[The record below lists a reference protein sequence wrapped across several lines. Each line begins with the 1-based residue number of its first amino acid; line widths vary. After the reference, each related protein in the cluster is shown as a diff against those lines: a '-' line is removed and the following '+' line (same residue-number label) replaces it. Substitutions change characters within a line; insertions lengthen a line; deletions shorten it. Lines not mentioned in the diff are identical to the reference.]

1 MISDELDS
9 FEPVARIVVIGVG
22 GAGNNAVNRMI
33 DEEIQHVE
41 FFVANTDKQ
50 ALSLSKAPNRLILGE
65 SITNGLGA
73 GGEPKVGKEAA
84 EASEKEIRD
93 IVKGANMVF
102 IAAGMGGGTGTGAA
116 PVIAK
121 YAKDEGCLTIAIVT
135 RPFSFEGNKRTTY
148 SIEGLNELKSS
159 VDSLIVVSN
168 DKLLINSANTP
179 IGQAFSEAD
188 KVLAQSVKTITDL
201 ILMPAVI
208 NLDFAD
214 VKNTLKDSGIA
225 LIGFGMGQGKNKSED
240 AAMSA
245 LNCPLIEQSV
255 QGARRA
261 ICHITCGPEVS
272 LYECQ
277 DAVQKIIEQSGEQ
290 LDLKFGVSINDQL
303 TDQIM
308 LSIIASN
315 FSNDVTFGVSKQ
327 PATSNHS
334 QANQNFGN
342 FDLFGNSF
350 QTQKPTQQATLN
362 QQSNIT
368 NAGKVDANKEES
380 NDSDTFDEDN
390 IIPNFLDGNL

>member
-1 MISDELDS
+1 MFGDELDS

-84 EASEKEIRD
+84 EASEKEIRE

-148 SIEGLNELKSS
+148 SIDGLNELKAN

-168 DKLLINSANTP
+168 DKLLMNSGNLP
-179 IGQAFSEAD
+179 IGDAFSEAD
-188 KVLAQSVKTITDL
+188 KVLAQSVRTITDL

-214 VKNTLKDSGIA
+214 VKNTLKDSGVA
-225 LIGFGMGQGKNKSED
+225 LIGFGMGQGDSRTDD
-240 AAMSA
+240 AAMTA
-245 LNCPLIEQSV
+245 LNCPLIEQS
-255 QGARRA
+255 G
-261 ICHITCGPEVS
+261 G
-272 LYECQ
+272 
-277 DAVQKIIEQSGEQ
+277 Q
-290 LDLKFGVSINDQL
+290 LDLKFGISINDQL

-315 FSNDVTFGVSKQ
+315 FTNDITFGVTKQ
-327 PATSNHS
+327 PTN
-334 QANQNFGN
+334 NQSSGN

-350 QTQKPTQQATLN
+350 NKPTNSFT
-362 QQSNIT
+362 SG
-368 NAGKVDANKEES
+368 GKTSVQGDLFSQDKDKEK
-380 NDSDTFDEDN
+380 NPLDEDS
-390 IIPNFLDGNL
+390 IIPDFLDGKF

>member
-1 MISDELDS
+1 MFGDELDS

-84 EASEKEIRD
+84 EASEKEIRE

-148 SIEGLNELKSS
+148 SIDGLNELKAN

-168 DKLLINSANTP
+168 DKLLMNSGNLP
-179 IGQAFSEAD
+179 IGDAFSEAD
-188 KVLAQSVKTITDL
+188 KVLAQSVRTITDL

-214 VKNTLKDSGIA
+214 VKNTLKDSGVA
-225 LIGFGMGQGKNKSED
+225 LIGFGMGQGDSRTDD
-240 AAMSA
+240 AAMTA

-261 ICHITCGPEVS
+261 ICHITCGPKVS

-277 DAVQKIIEQSGEQ
+277 ETVQKIIEQSGGQ
-290 LDLKFGVSINDQL
+290 LDLKFGISINDQL

-315 FSNDVTFGVSKQ
+315 FTNDITFGVTKQ
-327 PATSNHS
+327 PTN
-334 QANQNFGN
+334 NQSSGS

-350 QTQKPTQQATLN
+350 NKPTNGFT
-362 QQSNIT
+362 SG
-368 NAGKVDANKEES
+368 GKTSVQGDLFAQDKDKEK
-380 NDSDTFDEDN
+380 NPLDEDN
-390 IIPNFLDGNL
+390 IIPDFLDGKF

>member
-1 MISDELDS
+1 MLSDELDS

-33 DEEIQHVE
+33 DEEIQNVQ

-50 ALSLSKAPNRLILGE
+50 ALALSKAPNRLILGE
-65 SITNGLGA
+65 TITNGLGA

-84 EASEKEIRD
+84 EASEKEIRE
-93 IVKGANMVF
+93 IVKDAHMVF

-121 YAKDEGCLTIAIVT
+121 YAKEEGCLTIAIVT
-135 RPFSFEGNKRTTY
+135 RPFTFEGNKRTTY
-148 SIEGLNELKSS
+148 SIEGLNELKNS

-168 DKLLINSANTP
+168 DKLLMSAGNNP
-179 IGQAFSEAD
+179 IGQAFTEAD

-225 LIGFGMGQGKNKSED
+225 LIGFGMGKGANKAED
-240 AAMSA
+240 AATAA

-261 ICHITCGPEVS
+261 ICHITCGSQVS
-272 LYECQ
+272 LYEAQ
-277 DAVQKIIEQSGEQ
+277 DTVQKIIEQSGGQ
-290 LDLKFGVSINDQL
+290 LDLKFGISINEQL
-303 TDQIM
+303 SDEIM

-315 FSNDVTFGVSKQ
+315 FANDITFGVSKQ
-327 PATSNHS
+327 NPQPTNL
-334 QANQNFGN
+334 NNDFG
-342 FDLFGNSF
+342 LFGSAFASKPAQPSF
-350 QTQKPTQQATLN
+350 GFGT
-362 QQSNIT
+362 
-368 NAGKVDANKEES
+368 KVETTSKQDLAEES
-380 NDSDTFDEDN
+380 PKEKNTFDEDN
-390 IIPNFLDGNL
+390 IIPDFLDGNF

>member
-1 MISDELDS
+1 MFGDELDS

-84 EASEKEIRD
+84 EASEKEIRE

-148 SIEGLNELKSS
+148 SIDGLNELKAN

-168 DKLLINSANTP
+168 DKLLMNSGNLP
-179 IGQAFSEAD
+179 IGDAFSEAD
-188 KVLAQSVKTITDL
+188 KVLAQSVRTITDL

-214 VKNTLKDSGIA
+214 VKNTLKDSGVA
-225 LIGFGMGQGKNKSED
+225 LIGFGMGQGDSRTDD
-240 AAMSA
+240 AAMTA
-245 LNCPLIEQSV
+245 LNSPLIEQSV

-261 ICHITCGPEVS
+261 ICHITCGPKVS

-277 DAVQKIIEQSGEQ
+277 ETVQKIIEQSGGQ
-290 LDLKFGVSINDQL
+290 LDLKFGISINDQL

-315 FSNDVTFGVSKQ
+315 FTNDITFGVTKQ
-327 PATSNHS
+327 PNN
-334 QANQNFGN
+334 NQSSGN

-350 QTQKPTQQATLN
+350 NKPTNGFT
-362 QQSNIT
+362 SG
-368 NAGKVDANKEES
+368 GKTSVQGDLFAQDKDKEK
-380 NDSDTFDEDN
+380 NPLDEDN
-390 IIPNFLDGNL
+390 IIPDFLDGKF

>member
-1 MISDELDS
+1 MYGDELDS

-33 DEEIQHVE
+33 DEEIQHVD

-65 SITNGLGA
+65 AITNGLGA

-93 IVKGANMVF
+93 IVKGAHMVF

-116 PVIAK
+116 PVIARF
-121 YAKDEGCLTIAIVT
+121 AKEEGALTIAIVT

-148 SIEGLNELKSS
+148 SIDGLNELKNN

-168 DKLLINSANTP
+168 DKLLMNSGSMP
-179 IGQAFSEAD
+179 IGEAFSEAD

-214 VKNTLKDSGIA
+214 VKNTLKESGIA
-225 LIGFGMGQGKNKSED
+225 LIGFGMGQGENRSED
-240 AAMSA
+240 AAMTA

-261 ICHITCGPEVS
+261 ICHITCGPRVS

-277 DAVQKIIEQSGEQ
+277 ETVQKIIEQSGGQ
-290 LDLKFGVSINDQL
+290 LDLKFGISINDQL

-315 FSNDVTFGVSKQ
+315 FVNDITFGVPSAPQQPQKDDFGLFGSTFSKPTNQ
-327 PATSNHS
+327 FEDAKPAPQQT
-334 QANQNFGN
+334 
-342 FDLFGNSF
+342 DLFGDNS
-350 QTQKPTQQATLN
+350 
-362 QQSNIT
+362 
-368 NAGKVDANKEES
+368 VKER
-380 NDSDTFDEDN
+380 NPLDEDS
-390 IIPNFLDGNL
+390 IIPDFLDGKF

>member
-1 MISDELDS
+1 MLSDELDS

-33 DEEIQHVE
+33 DDDIQHVE

-65 SITNGLGA
+65 TITNGLGA

-84 EASEKEIRD
+84 EASEKEIRE
-93 IVKGANMVF
+93 IVKGAHMVF

-121 YAKDEGCLTIAIVT
+121 FAKEEGCLTIAIVT
-135 RPFSFEGNKRTTY
+135 RPFTFEGNKRTTY
-148 SIEGLNELKSS
+148 SIEGLNELKNN

-168 DKLLINSANTP
+168 DKLLMSAGNNP
-179 IGQAFSEAD
+179 IGKAFTEAD

-214 VKNTLKDSGIA
+214 VKNTLQDSGIA
-225 LIGFGMGQGKNKSED
+225 LIGFGMGEGQNKTED
-240 AAMSA
+240 AAMAA

-261 ICHITCGPEVS
+261 ICHITCGKEVS
-272 LYECQ
+272 LYEAQ
-277 DAVQKIIEQSGEQ
+277 DTVQKIIEQSGGQ
-290 LDLKFGVSINDQL
+290 LDLKFGISINDQL
-303 TDQIM
+303 QDQIM

-315 FSNDVTFGVSKQ
+315 FANDITFGVTKKT
-327 PATSNHS
+327 P
-334 QANQNFGN
+334 QANNFNNDFG
-342 FDLFGNSF
+342 LFSNSF
-350 QTQKPTQQATLN
+350 NQKPTTQGGFGF
-362 QQSNIT
+362 QSKPEGAAIEKSET
-368 NAGKVDANKEES
+368 SSKEKS
-380 NDSDTFDEDN
+380 TFDEDN
-390 IIPNFLDGNL
+390 IIPDFLDGNF